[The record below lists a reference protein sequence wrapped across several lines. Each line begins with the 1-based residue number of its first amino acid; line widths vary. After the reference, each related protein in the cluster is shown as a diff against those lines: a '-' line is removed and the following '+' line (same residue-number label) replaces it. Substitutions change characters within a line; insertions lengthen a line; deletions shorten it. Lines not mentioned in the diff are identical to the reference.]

1 MASQQE
7 LSDHGVTV
15 LIAEDSPTQ
24 AEMLRHLLETRGYSV
39 RAATNG
45 RQALALAQQQKPTM
59 VIRDVVMPEMDG
71 YTLCREIKAHE
82 GLKSVPV
89 ILVTELSAVE
99 DVIRGLE
106 CGADSFV
113 RKPYES
119 RYLLGRIDY
128 ALANRRTNDRT
139 KMQLGVEIS
148 FGGRRHFITSERQQI
163 LDLLISTYE
172 EAVHMNEELRAK
184 QDELLR
190 SYQSLK
196 TLLRVAESINHC
208 STEASVLENSLG
220 RAMELPGV
228 QAGWISLRNGKTGFR
243 LAVARGL
250 PPALKAPGAMEG
262 DCLCRRKLLAGELN
276 RVANILECE
285 RIQKAVG
292 DKQGLQY
299 HASVPLWI
307 GENVVGVLNL
317 AGPNEG
323 MFSEADLEILYGI
336 GNQIAVALE
345 RASLIGQLENKV
357 EERTRGLKAEISER
371 QRTEAA
377 LRLSEERFRRVFEA
391 GPVGMAIIEPSL
403 QIAGANP
410 ALARML
416 GYSLE
421 ELKGLGISELSC
433 REDAEEHLSNF
444 RRLFSGEIPTY
455 QSEVRYLTKAG
466 QISWADLTAS
476 VIHGEE
482 GTPLFA
488 IGIVEDITERK
499 QLEMQLHQAV
509 KLEAIGRLAGGVAH
523 DFNNILT
530 VISGFGQ
537 LLLEESAPEDP
548 GRPHLE
554 QILKSAE
561 RAAALTRQLLAF
573 GRRQV
578 LAPEVLDLN
587 ATANEISKMLFRLL
601 GEDIDLVWHLNPNLG
616 RVKVDRGQI
625 EQVIMNLVV
634 NARDAMPYGGK
645 QTLETAEV
653 ELDESYAR
661 AHVGVAP
668 GAYVMLALSDTGVGM
683 SKDTLA
689 HIFEPFFTTKEKGQ
703 GTGLGL
709 PMVYGI
715 VKQSGGNIWVYS
727 EPGRGTTFK
736 IYLPRVEESVR
747 PAEPATPLPVR
758 LGTSETILL
767 VEDDDA
773 VRRLLRQTLK
783 KGGYRLLEAARPN
796 EALDLCEK
804 NLGAIRLL
812 LTDVVLP
819 EMYGRELANQILR
832 LSPGIEVLFM
842 SGYTDN
848 AIVRHGMLDPEV
860 AFLQKP
866 FTPDGLLRKVR
877 EVLDPH

>member
-1 MASQQE
+1 MEPQQE
-7 LSDHGVTV
+7 TRDIDVAI

-24 AEMLRHLLETRGYSV
+24 AEKLKHLLETRGYTV
-39 RAATNG
+39 RAASNG
-45 RQALALAQQQKPTM
+45 RQALALAQQKSPTL
-59 VIRDVVMPEMDG
+59 VISDIVMPEMDG
-71 YTLCREIKAHE
+71 YTLCKEIKARE
-82 GLKSVPV
+82 GLKAVPV
-89 ILVTELSAVE
+89 ILVTELSTVD

-119 RYLLGRIDY
+119 RYLLGRVDY
-128 ALANRRTNDRT
+128 ALANRRLDERT
-139 KMQLGVEIS
+139 KLQLGVEIS
-148 FGGRRHFITSERQQI
+148 FGGRKYFITSERQQI

-172 EAVHMNEELRAK
+172 EAVHMNEELRTK
-184 QDELLR
+184 QEELLR

-196 TLLRVAESINHC
+196 TVLRVAESISHC
-208 STEASVLENSLG
+208 TTETSVLENSLG

-228 QAGWISLRNGKTGFR
+228 QAGWISLRNGESGFR
-243 LAVARGL
+243 LAASRGL
-250 PPALKAPGAMEG
+250 PPALHAPKAMEG
-262 DCLCRRKLLAGELN
+262 DCLCRRKLLAGELD

-285 RIQKAVG
+285 RIQMAEG
-292 DKQGLQY
+292 DKQGLHY
-299 HASVPLWI
+299 HASIPLWV
-307 GENVVGVLNL
+307 GDNVVGVLNL

-345 RASLIGQLENKV
+345 RAHLIGQLESKV
-357 EERTRGLKAEISER
+357 EERTRGLQAEISER
-371 QRTEAA
+371 KRTEAA
-377 LRLSEERFRRVFEA
+377 LRLSEEQFRRVFEA
-391 GPVGMAIIEPSL
+391 GPVGMAIIEPNL
-403 QIAGANP
+403 RIASGNP
-410 ALARML
+410 ALGEML

-421 ELKGLGISELSC
+421 ELKGFGISELPCS
-433 REDAEEHLSNF
+433 EDAEEHFNNF
-444 RRLFSGEIPTY
+444 RRLFSGEIPSY
-455 QSEVRYLTKAG
+455 QAEVRYLTKSG
-466 QISWADLTAS
+466 QVAWANLTAS

-482 GTPLFA
+482 GNPLFA
-488 IGIVEDITERK
+488 IAIVEDVTERK
-499 QLEMQLHQAV
+499 QLEMQLRQAV

-530 VISGFGQ
+530 VICGFGQ
-537 LLLEESAPEDP
+537 LLLEQSAPEDP
-548 GRPHLE
+548 GRPHVE
-554 QILKSAE
+554 QILKSAD

-587 ATANEISKMLFRLL
+587 ATAHEISKMLLRLL
-601 GEDIDLVWHLNPNLG
+601 GEDIDLVWHLSPNIG

-634 NARDAMPYGGK
+634 NARDAMPRGGK
-645 QTLETAEV
+645 LTLETAEI

-661 AHVGVAP
+661 AHVGVTP
-668 GAYVMLALSDTGVGM
+668 GPYVMLALSDTGVGM
-683 SKDTLA
+683 NKETLA

-709 PMVYGI
+709 ATVYGI

-727 EPGRGTTFK
+727 EPGQGTTFK
-736 IYLPRVEESVR
+736 IYLPRVEESIK
-747 PAEPATPLPVR
+747 PAEPVASLPAR
-758 LGTSETILL
+758 SGASETILL
-767 VEDDDA
+767 VEDDEA
-773 VRRLLRQTLK
+773 VRTLLRETLK
-783 KGGYRLLEAARPN
+783 KGGYRLLEAARPK
-796 EALDLCEK
+796 EALYLCGK
-804 NLGAIRLL
+804 NAGAIRLL
-812 LTDVVLP
+812 LTDVILP
-819 EMYGRELANQILR
+819 EMNGRELADQIMR

-866 FTPDGLLRKVR
+866 FTPDGLLRKIR